1 MNRIAPIPEPTD
13 ERLELIPTRASLLER
28 LRLWS
33 DNASWQDFFD
43 TYWKLIYGT
52 ARAAGLSPTESEDVV
67 QETVFSVA
75 RHMPDF
81 KYRPGPNGGS
91 FKSWLLRL
99 TKWRIKD
106 QFRRRQR
113 DPAFV
118 LLTALDGES
127 AEVQDIPDPLSTQLD
142 ERWEADWERNLLDA
156 ALERLKRTADPK
168 HYQIFHLHAV
178 KQLSAVKVARQLRVS
193 VPRVY
198 TVKHRLAK
206 ELSAILKAL
215 RRKHEDP

>member
-1 MNRIAPIPEPTD
+1 MPVPKREPPD
-13 ERLELIPTRASLLER
+13 EGIELIPTRASLLER

-52 ARAAGLSPTESEDVV
+52 ARLAGLSPTESEDVV
-67 QETVFSVA
+67 QETIVSVA
-75 RHMPDF
+75 KHMPDF
-81 KYRPGPNGGS
+81 KYRPGPDGGS
-91 FKSWLLRL
+91 FKGWLLKL

-118 LLTALDGES
+118 PLAALDGETLD
-127 AEVQDIPDPLSTQLD
+127 VCDMPDPLSAQLD
-142 ERWEADWERNLLDA
+142 ERWESDWERNLLDA
-156 ALERLKRTADPK
+156 ALERLKRTVDPK
-168 HYQIFHLHAV
+168 HYQIFHLHAM
-178 KQLSAVKVARQLRVS
+178 KEWSAMKVARHLRVG

-206 ELSAILKAL
+206 ELSAILKVL
-215 RRKHEDP
+215 RRKHEDS